1 MSLASLLEIKPQR
14 FLDDRRAPSQARV
27 VLQAVKLR
35 DQFAGQ
41 IGLHKNPS
49 LRAPTRPKVSDTF
62 QLNLFSGATRHVY
75 MKRRNRPILQPF
87 A

>member
-1 MSLASLLEIKPQR
+1 
-14 FLDDRRAPSQARV
+14 PSQARV
-27 VLQAVKLR
+27 VLQAVNRR
-35 DQFAGQ
+35 DQLAGQ
-41 IGLHKNPS
+41 IGLHKNPA
-49 LRAPTRPKVSDTF
+49 LRAPTGAQVSDTF

>member
-1 MSLASLLEIKPQR
+1 LLRFDIEPQR

-27 VLQAVKLR
+27 VLQAVNRR
-35 DQFAGQ
+35 DQLAGQ
-41 IGLHKNPS
+41 IGLHKNPA
-49 LRAPTRPKVSDTF
+49 LRAPTGAKVSDTF

-75 MKRRNRPILQPF
+75 MKSRNGAILQPF